1 MAFPRISTFKTAEQF
16 RQRLDELSLNLPFD
30 EAIELGSAA
39 PLNQP
44 LKSVCGEIGNRWC
57 ILPMEGWDGTTDGR
71 PTDLT
76 RRRWKNFGLSGAKLM
91 WGCEAVAVRPDG
103 RANPNQLMINE
114 QTMPDLIELRHILES
129 AHREH
134 IGTTDDLLIGLQLTH
149 SGRFARPSDKKKMEP
164 RVAYRHP
171 ILDARFGVN
180 TDDAILSDDDLK
192 RLIEDFIAASK
203 LAQKA
208 GYRWVDIKHCHGYL
222 GHEML
227 SGFDRPGAFGGS
239 FENRTRFLRDIVSGI
254 RAEVPGL
261 GIGCESVCLTSC
273 RFSRDRR
280 LNEQEFHRNSH
291 PYRLCVWR
299 RWHWP
304 WN

>member
-1 MAFPRISTFKTAEQF
+1 
-16 RQRLDELSLNLPFD
+16 
-30 EAIELGSAA
+30 
-39 PLNQP
+39 
-44 LKSVCGEIGNRWC
+44 
-57 ILPMEGWDGTTDGR
+57 MEGWDGTTDGR
-71 PTDLT
+71 PTELT

-129 AHREH
+129 AHSEQ

-149 SGRFARPSDKKKMEP
+149 SGRPICTSLRQKKMEP

-208 GYRWVDIKHCHGYL
+208 GYRWVDIKHCHGYWAMKCFPAL
-222 GHEML
+222 IV
-227 SGFDRPGAFGGS
+227 RAP
-239 FENRTRFLRDIVSGI
+239 LRQ
-254 RAEVPGL
+254 L
-261 GIGCESVCLTSC
+261 
-273 RFSRDRR
+273 
-280 LNEQEFHRNSH
+280 
-291 PYRLCVWR
+291 
-299 RWHWP
+299 
-304 WN
+304 